1 MKYNISEHD
10 KVQWEALHGEKA
22 DHGMSD
28 VSNLLAK
35 ELEKNVDSCHK
46 SIDQVQSDII
56 KFEDWCAS
64 EKYPQ
69 SIVEELEKA
78 IKQAKI
84 YISFTEMLGS
94 FYLIQMDVNTYT
106 NHILIAD
113 DEWEWRTYARH
124 FYTILYEH
132 QNSVNRVL
140 NVILN
145 QSLEA
150 FGKDSVQYK
159 KLKSEKKEFV
169 KIINENSEHAKRI
182 RITTDAHYD
191 GGFIER
197 KEMIESM
204 SYSKIVALIN
214 IYLVRSGLLVK
225 SIQPLIVYKEKA
237 LNDSLKSVIKAMDS
251 HISSLNGSN
260 RDSIIN

>member
-1 MKYNISEHD
+1 MTYKITEND
-10 KVQWEALHGEKA
+10 KAQWEALHGEKA
-22 DHGMSD
+22 NCGMSD

-35 ELEKNVDSCHK
+35 ELEKNVDGCQK
-46 SIDQVQSDII
+46 SIDQVRIDII

-69 SIVEELEKA
+69 SIVEELKKSIE
-78 IKQAKI
+78 QAKI
-84 YISFTEMLGS
+84 YIRFTEMLGS

-159 KLKSEKKEFV
+159 NLKLEKKEFV
-169 KIINENSEHAKRI
+169 KIINENSEYAKNI

-204 SYSKIVALIN
+204 SYSTIVALIN
-214 IYLVRSGLLVK
+214 NYLVRSGLLVK
-225 SIQPLIVYKEKA
+225 SIQPLIEEKGKA
-237 LNDSLKSVIKAMDS
+237 LNDTLESVIKAMES
-251 HISSLNGSN
+251 YISSLKGSKKN
-260 RDSIIN
+260 SVVN